1 MAGGMQA
8 GGQEWAMCACRFY
21 FIVSKMSI
29 YILLKINF
37 VMKNFKNLPTFS
49 SPASAL
55 LFCRPSLSE
64 VDP

>member
-1 MAGGMQA
+1 
-8 GGQEWAMCACRFY
+8 MCACRFY